1 MLIRTNEGDIVVRLD
16 AEKSPLTVDN
26 FLGYVD
32 SNFYQNTI
40 FHQVDKGFVVLGG
53 GYTANMQEKSGLTP
67 IRNEAHNGL
76 KNRRGTIAMA
86 RDPENIDSATCQF
99 FINLANNTSL
109 DYRSREAS
117 DYGYC
122 VFGEIT
128 EGMDVVDRI
137 GQVQVQTVGQAE
149 KTPVRPIVIESV
161 RRL

>member
-1 MLIRTNEGDIVVRLD
+1 
-16 AEKSPLTVDN
+16 
-26 FLGYVD
+26 
-32 SNFYQNTI
+32 
-40 FHQVDKGFVVLGG
+40 
-53 GYTANMQEKSGLTP
+53 
-67 IRNEAHNGL
+67 
-76 KNRRGTIAMA
+76 MA

-149 KTPVRPIVIESV
+149 KTPCDRS
-161 RRL
+161 